1 MDWEFF
7 GLKACHFSGLKS
19 SPIARS
25 LICAFVGFSLVSGCA
40 SVEDDLANDPFEEV
54 NRTIFDFNNEIDNSV
69 FEPVAQTYVDNVPNT
84 LRLAV
89 RNALKFLKTP
99 MIFANNVLQGN
110 LDGAGNTVS
119 RFLVNGI
126 TGFGGTVDVAADSG
140 VPYVKED
147 FGQTLAVWGVPDGPY
162 LVLPG
167 LGPSTMRDTLA
178 MIPDAFLT
186 PLWLIDHDRTS
197 YSLTAID
204 LIDTR
209 ARYLGL
215 ESVVIGDEYLFYRDA
230 YLQSRQF
237 EIKDGEIEDDFDDF
251 DDFN

>member
-1 MDWEFF
+1 MIKPFF
-7 GLKACHFSGLKS
+7 IKLILLLLL
-19 SPIARS
+19 SPFTYAE
-25 LICAFVGFSLVSGCA
+25 V
-40 SVEDDLANDPFEEV
+40 DPFQ
-54 NRTIFDFNNEIDNSV
+54 NINEKTHNLNQTLDLQVAS
-69 FEPVAQTYVDNVPNT
+69 PVARFYKRITPD
-84 LRLAV
+84 
-89 RNALKFLKTP
+89 FLEKGITNFTHN
-99 MIFANNVLQGN
+99 IEDLSIGINNILQGKFN
-110 LDGAGNTVS
+110 EGLSDFS
-119 RFLVNGI
+119 RFTLNTSIGLL
-126 TGFGGTVDVAADSG
+126 GFIDIASDLGLTKHD
-140 VPYVKED
+140 ED

-167 LGPSTMRDTLA
+167 LGPSTTRDTLA

-230 YLQSRQF
+230 YLQSRNF
-237 EIKDGEIEDDFDDF
+237 EIKDGEVEDDFDDF
-251 DDFN
+251 DYFK

>member
-1 MDWEFF
+1 MIKPFF
-7 GLKACHFSGLKS
+7 IKLILLLLL
-19 SPIARS
+19 SPFTYAE
-25 LICAFVGFSLVSGCA
+25 V
-40 SVEDDLANDPFEEV
+40 DPFQ
-54 NRTIFDFNNEIDNSV
+54 NINEKTHNLNQTLDLQVAS
-69 FEPVAQTYVDNVPNT
+69 PVARFYKRITPD
-84 LRLAV
+84 
-89 RNALKFLKTP
+89 FLEKGITNFTHN
-99 MIFANNVLQGN
+99 IEDLSIGINNILQGKFN
-110 LDGAGNTVS
+110 EGLSDFS
-119 RFLVNGI
+119 RFTLNTSIGLL
-126 TGFGGTVDVAADSG
+126 GFIDIASDLGLTKHD
-140 VPYVKED
+140 ED

-167 LGPSTMRDTLA
+167 LGPSTTRDTLA

-186 PLWLIDHDRTS
+186 PLWLVDHDRTS

-230 YLQSRQF
+230 YLQNRNF
-237 EIKDGEIEDDFDDF
+237 EIKDGEVEDDFDDF

>member
-1 MDWEFF
+1 MIKPFF
-7 GLKACHFSGLKS
+7 IKLILLLLL
-19 SPIARS
+19 SPFTFAE
-25 LICAFVGFSLVSGCA
+25 V
-40 SVEDDLANDPFEEV
+40 DPFQ
-54 NRTIFDFNNEIDNSV
+54 NINEKTHNLNQTLDLQVAS
-69 FEPVAQTYVDNVPNT
+69 PVARFYKRITPD
-84 LRLAV
+84 
-89 RNALKFLKTP
+89 FLEKGITNFTHN
-99 MIFANNVLQGN
+99 IEDLSIGINNILQGKFN
-110 LDGAGNTVS
+110 EGLSDFS
-119 RFLVNGI
+119 RFTLNTSIGLL
-126 TGFGGTVDVAADSG
+126 GFIDIASDLGLTKHD
-140 VPYVKED
+140 ED

-167 LGPSTMRDTLA
+167 LGPSTTRDTLA

-186 PLWLIDHDRTS
+186 PLWLIDHERTS

-230 YLQSRQF
+230 YLQSRNF
-237 EIKDGEIEDDFDDF
+237 EIKDGEVEDDFDDF

>member
-1 MDWEFF
+1 MIKPFF
-7 GLKACHFSGLKS
+7 VKLILPLLL
-19 SPIARS
+19 SPFTFAE
-25 LICAFVGFSLVSGCA
+25 V
-40 SVEDDLANDPFEEV
+40 DPFQ
-54 NRTIFDFNNEIDNSV
+54 NINEKTHNLNQTLDLQVAS
-69 FEPVAQTYVDNVPNT
+69 PVARFYKRITPD
-84 LRLAV
+84 
-89 RNALKFLKTP
+89 FLEKGITNFTHN
-99 MIFANNVLQGN
+99 IEDLSIGINNILQGKFN
-110 LDGAGNTVS
+110 EGLSDFS
-119 RFLVNGI
+119 RFTLNTSIGLL
-126 TGFGGTVDVAADSG
+126 GFIDIASDLGLTKHD
-140 VPYVKED
+140 ED

-167 LGPSTMRDTLA
+167 LGPSTTRDTLA

-230 YLQSRQF
+230 YLQSRNF
-237 EIKDGEIEDDFDDF
+237 EIKDGEVEDDFDDF

>member
-1 MDWEFF
+1 MKVNKAVYLLSILFLSSYVFTETDP
-7 GLKACHFSGLKS
+7 LKDLNQKTHDLNQTLDLQVASPVARFYKRITPDFIEMGVTNFTQNVEDLSIGVNNILQGKIKS
-19 SPIARS
+19 
-25 LICAFVGFSLVSGCA
+25 GFS
-40 SVEDDLANDPFEEV
+40 DL
-54 NRTIFDFNNEIDNSV
+54 
-69 FEPVAQTYVDNVPNT
+69 
-84 LRLAV
+84 
-89 RNALKFLKTP
+89 
-99 MIFANNVLQGN
+99 
-110 LDGAGNTVS
+110 S
-119 RFLVNGI
+119 RFTINSTIGI
-126 TGFGGTVDVAADSG
+126 AGFLDIATDMGLEKHD
-140 VPYVKED
+140 ED

>member
-1 MDWEFF
+1 MIKPFF
-7 GLKACHFSGLKS
+7 IKLILLLLL
-19 SPIARS
+19 SPFTFAEVDPYQNINEKTHN
-25 LICAFVGFSLVSGCA
+25 LNQTLDLQVA
-40 SVEDDLANDPFEEV
+40 S
-54 NRTIFDFNNEIDNSV
+54 
-69 FEPVAQTYVDNVPNT
+69 PVARFYKRITPD
-84 LRLAV
+84 
-89 RNALKFLKTP
+89 FLEKGITNFTHN
-99 MIFANNVLQGN
+99 IEDLSIGINNILQGKFN
-110 LDGAGNTVS
+110 EGLSDFS
-119 RFLVNGI
+119 RFTLNTSIGLL
-126 TGFGGTVDVAADSG
+126 GFIDIASDLGLTKHD
-140 VPYVKED
+140 ED

-167 LGPSTMRDTLA
+167 LGPSTTRDTLA

-230 YLQSRQF
+230 YLQSRNF
-237 EIKDGEIEDDFDDF
+237 EIKDGEVEDDFDDF

>member
-1 MDWEFF
+1 MIKPFF
-7 GLKACHFSGLKS
+7 IKLILLLLL
-19 SPIARS
+19 SPFTYAE
-25 LICAFVGFSLVSGCA
+25 V
-40 SVEDDLANDPFEEV
+40 DPFQ
-54 NRTIFDFNNEIDNSV
+54 NINEKTHNLNQTLDLQVAS
-69 FEPVAQTYVDNVPNT
+69 PVARFYKRITPD
-84 LRLAV
+84 
-89 RNALKFLKTP
+89 FLEKGITNFTHN
-99 MIFANNVLQGN
+99 IEDLSIGINNILQGKFN
-110 LDGAGNTVS
+110 EGLSDFS
-119 RFLVNGI
+119 RFTLNTSIGLL
-126 TGFGGTVDVAADSG
+126 GFIDIASDLGLTKHD
-140 VPYVKED
+140 ED

-167 LGPSTMRDTLA
+167 LGPSTTRDTLA

-230 YLQSRQF
+230 YLQSRNF
-237 EIKDGEIEDDFDDF
+237 EIKDGEVEDDFDDF

>member
-1 MDWEFF
+1 MKVNKSVYLFSILFLSSYAFTETDP
-7 GLKACHFSGLKS
+7 LKDLNQKTHNLNQTLDLQVASPVARFYKRITPDFIEISVTNFTQNVEDLSIGFNNILQGKIKS
-19 SPIARS
+19 
-25 LICAFVGFSLVSGCA
+25 GFS
-40 SVEDDLANDPFEEV
+40 DLGRFTLNS
-54 NRTIFDFNNEIDNSV
+54 TIGIGG
-69 FEPVAQTYVDNVPNT
+69 
-84 LRLAV
+84 
-89 RNALKFLKTP
+89 FLDIATDMGLEKH
-99 MIFANNVLQGN
+99 
-110 LDGAGNTVS
+110 D
-119 RFLVNGI
+119 
-126 TGFGGTVDVAADSG
+126 
-140 VPYVKED
+140 ED

-178 MIPDAFLT
+178 MIQDAFLT

>member
-1 MDWEFF
+1 MIKPFF
-7 GLKACHFSGLKS
+7 IKLILLLLL
-19 SPIARS
+19 SPFTYAE
-25 LICAFVGFSLVSGCA
+25 V
-40 SVEDDLANDPFEEV
+40 DPFQ
-54 NRTIFDFNNEIDNSV
+54 NINEKSHNLNQTLDLQVAS
-69 FEPVAQTYVDNVPNT
+69 PVARFYKRITPD
-84 LRLAV
+84 
-89 RNALKFLKTP
+89 FLEKGITNFTHN
-99 MIFANNVLQGN
+99 IEDLSIGINNILQGKFN
-110 LDGAGNTVS
+110 EGLSDFS
-119 RFLVNGI
+119 RFTLNTSIGLL
-126 TGFGGTVDVAADSG
+126 GFVDIASDLG
-140 VPYVKED
+140 LTKHDED

-167 LGPSTMRDTLA
+167 LGPSTTRDALA

-230 YLQSRQF
+230 YLQSRNF
-237 EIKDGEIEDDFDDF
+237 EIKDGEVEDDFDDF

>member
-1 MDWEFF
+1 MKVNKAVYLLSILFLSSYAFTETDPLKDLNQKTHNLNQTLDLQVASPVARFYKRITPDFIEIGVTNFTQNVEDLSI
-7 GLKACHFSGLKS
+7 GLNNILQGKIKS
-19 SPIARS
+19 
-25 LICAFVGFSLVSGCA
+25 GFS
-40 SVEDDLANDPFEEV
+40 DLGRFTLNS
-54 NRTIFDFNNEIDNSV
+54 TIGIGG
-69 FEPVAQTYVDNVPNT
+69 
-84 LRLAV
+84 
-89 RNALKFLKTP
+89 FLDIATDMGLEKH
-99 MIFANNVLQGN
+99 
-110 LDGAGNTVS
+110 D
-119 RFLVNGI
+119 
-126 TGFGGTVDVAADSG
+126 
-140 VPYVKED
+140 ED

-167 LGPSTMRDTLA
+167 LGPSTIRDTLA

>member
-1 MDWEFF
+1 MIKPFF
-7 GLKACHFSGLKS
+7 IKLILLLLFS
-19 SPIARS
+19 PFTYAAI
-25 LICAFVGFSLVSGCA
+25 
-40 SVEDDLANDPFEEV
+40 DPFQ
-54 NRTIFDFNNEIDNSV
+54 NINEKTHNLNQTLDLQVAS
-69 FEPVAQTYVDNVPNT
+69 PVARFYKRITPD
-84 LRLAV
+84 
-89 RNALKFLKTP
+89 FLEKGITNFTHN
-99 MIFANNVLQGN
+99 IEDLSIGINNILQGKFN
-110 LDGAGNTVS
+110 EGLSDFS
-119 RFLVNGI
+119 RFTLNTSIGLL
-126 TGFGGTVDVAADSG
+126 GFIDIASDLGLTKHD
-140 VPYVKED
+140 ED
-147 FGQTLAVWGVPDGPY
+147 FGQTLAVWGVPEGPY

-167 LGPSTMRDTLA
+167 LGPSTTRDTLA

-230 YLQSRQF
+230 YLQSRNF
-237 EIKDGEIEDDFDDF
+237 EIKDGEVEDDFDDF

>member
-1 MDWEFF
+1 MNVNKLVYLLSFLFLTSYAFAEIDP
-7 GLKACHFSGLKS
+7 LKDLNQKTHDLNQTLDLQVA
-19 SPIARS
+19 SPIARFYQRITPDFIEMGVTNFTQNVEDLS
-25 LICAFVGFSLVSGCA
+25 IGVNNILQGKIKSGFS
-40 SVEDDLANDPFEEV
+40 DLGRF
-54 NRTIFDFNNEIDNSV
+54 TINSTIGI
-69 FEPVAQTYVDNVPNT
+69 AG
-84 LRLAV
+84 
-89 RNALKFLKTP
+89 FLDIATDMGLEKH
-99 MIFANNVLQGN
+99 
-110 LDGAGNTVS
+110 D
-119 RFLVNGI
+119 
-126 TGFGGTVDVAADSG
+126 
-140 VPYVKED
+140 ED

>member
-1 MDWEFF
+1 MNVNKLVYLLSFLFLSSYAFAETDP
-7 GLKACHFSGLKS
+7 LKDLNQKTHDLNQTLDLQVASPVARFYKRITPDFIEMGVTNFTQNVEDLSIGVNNILQGKIKS
-19 SPIARS
+19 
-25 LICAFVGFSLVSGCA
+25 GFS
-40 SVEDDLANDPFEEV
+40 DL
-54 NRTIFDFNNEIDNSV
+54 
-69 FEPVAQTYVDNVPNT
+69 
-84 LRLAV
+84 
-89 RNALKFLKTP
+89 
-99 MIFANNVLQGN
+99 
-110 LDGAGNTVS
+110 S
-119 RFLVNGI
+119 RFTINSTIGI
-126 TGFGGTVDVAADSG
+126 AGFLDIASDMGLEKHD
-140 VPYVKED
+140 ED

-237 EIKDGEIEDDFDDF
+237 EIKDGQIEDDFDDF

>member
-1 MDWEFF
+1 MIKPFF
-7 GLKACHFSGLKS
+7 IKLILLLLL
-19 SPIARS
+19 SPFTFAEVDPIQNINEKTHN
-25 LICAFVGFSLVSGCA
+25 LNQTLDLQVA
-40 SVEDDLANDPFEEV
+40 S
-54 NRTIFDFNNEIDNSV
+54 
-69 FEPVAQTYVDNVPNT
+69 PVARFYKRITPD
-84 LRLAV
+84 
-89 RNALKFLKTP
+89 FLEKGITNFTHN
-99 MIFANNVLQGN
+99 IEDLSIGINNILQGKFN
-110 LDGAGNTVS
+110 EGLSDFS
-119 RFLVNGI
+119 RFTLNTSIGLL
-126 TGFGGTVDVAADSG
+126 GFIDIASDLGLTKHD
-140 VPYVKED
+140 ED

-167 LGPSTMRDTLA
+167 LGPSTTRDTLA

-230 YLQSRQF
+230 YLQSRNF
-237 EIKDGEIEDDFDDF
+237 EIKDGEVEDDFDDF

>member
-1 MDWEFF
+1 MIKPFF
-7 GLKACHFSGLKS
+7 VKLILLLLL
-19 SPIARS
+19 SPFTFAE
-25 LICAFVGFSLVSGCA
+25 V
-40 SVEDDLANDPFEEV
+40 DPFQ
-54 NRTIFDFNNEIDNSV
+54 NINEKTHNLNQTLDMQVAS
-69 FEPVAQTYVDNVPNT
+69 PVARFYKRITPD
-84 LRLAV
+84 
-89 RNALKFLKTP
+89 FLEKGITNFTHN
-99 MIFANNVLQGN
+99 IEDLSIGINNILQGKFN
-110 LDGAGNTVS
+110 EGLSDFS
-119 RFLVNGI
+119 RFTLNTSIGLL
-126 TGFGGTVDVAADSG
+126 GFIDIASDLGLTKHD
-140 VPYVKED
+140 ED

-167 LGPSTMRDTLA
+167 LGPSTTRDTLA

-230 YLQSRQF
+230 YLQSRNF
-237 EIKDGEIEDDFDDF
+237 EIKDGEVEDDFDDF

>member
-1 MDWEFF
+1 MNVNKLVYLLSFLFLFSYAFAETDP
-7 GLKACHFSGLKS
+7 LKDLNQKTHDLNQTLDLQVASPVARFYKRITPDFIEIGVTNFTQNVEDLSIGFNNILQGKIKS
-19 SPIARS
+19 
-25 LICAFVGFSLVSGCA
+25 GFS
-40 SVEDDLANDPFEEV
+40 DLGRFALNS
-54 NRTIFDFNNEIDNSV
+54 TIGI
-69 FEPVAQTYVDNVPNT
+69 AG
-84 LRLAV
+84 
-89 RNALKFLKTP
+89 FLDIATDMGLEKH
-99 MIFANNVLQGN
+99 
-110 LDGAGNTVS
+110 D
-119 RFLVNGI
+119 
-126 TGFGGTVDVAADSG
+126 
-140 VPYVKED
+140 ED

>member
-1 MDWEFF
+1 MKVNKSVYLLSILFLSSYAFTETDP
-7 GLKACHFSGLKS
+7 LKDLNQKTHNLNQTLDLQVA
-19 SPIARS
+19 SPVARFYKRITPDFIEIGVTNFTQNVEDLS
-25 LICAFVGFSLVSGCA
+25 IGFNNILQGKIKRGFS
-40 SVEDDLANDPFEEV
+40 DLGRFTLNS
-54 NRTIFDFNNEIDNSV
+54 TIGI
-69 FEPVAQTYVDNVPNT
+69 AG
-84 LRLAV
+84 
-89 RNALKFLKTP
+89 FLDIATDMGLEKH
-99 MIFANNVLQGN
+99 
-110 LDGAGNTVS
+110 D
-119 RFLVNGI
+119 
-126 TGFGGTVDVAADSG
+126 
-140 VPYVKED
+140 ED

>member
-1 MDWEFF
+1 MKVNKLVYLLSILFLSSYVFTETDP
-7 GLKACHFSGLKS
+7 LKDLNQKTHNLNQTLDLQVASPVARFYKRITPDFIEIGVTNFTQNVEDLSIGVNNILQGKIKS
-19 SPIARS
+19 
-25 LICAFVGFSLVSGCA
+25 GFS
-40 SVEDDLANDPFEEV
+40 DLGRFTLNS
-54 NRTIFDFNNEIDNSV
+54 TIGI
-69 FEPVAQTYVDNVPNT
+69 AG
-84 LRLAV
+84 
-89 RNALKFLKTP
+89 FLDIATDMGLEKH
-99 MIFANNVLQGN
+99 
-110 LDGAGNTVS
+110 D
-119 RFLVNGI
+119 
-126 TGFGGTVDVAADSG
+126 
-140 VPYVKED
+140 ED

>member
-1 MDWEFF
+1 MIKPFF
-7 GLKACHFSGLKS
+7 IKLILLLLL
-19 SPIARS
+19 SPFTFAE
-25 LICAFVGFSLVSGCA
+25 V
-40 SVEDDLANDPFEEV
+40 DPFQNINEKTHNLNQTLDLQV
-54 NRTIFDFNNEIDNSV
+54 ASPDARFYKRITPDFLEKGITNFTRNIEDLSIGINNI
-69 FEPVAQTYVDNVPNT
+69 
-84 LRLAV
+84 
-89 RNALKFLKTP
+89 
-99 MIFANNVLQGN
+99 LQGKFN
-110 LDGAGNTVS
+110 EGLSDFS
-119 RFLVNGI
+119 RFTLNTSIGLL
-126 TGFGGTVDVAADSG
+126 GFIDIASDLGLTKHD
-140 VPYVKED
+140 ED

-167 LGPSTMRDTLA
+167 LGPSTTRDTLA

-230 YLQSRQF
+230 YLQSRNF
-237 EIKDGEIEDDFDDF
+237 EIKDGEVEDDFDDF

>member
-1 MDWEFF
+1 MIKPFIIK
-7 GLKACHFSGLKS
+7 LILLLLL
-19 SPIARS
+19 SPFTYAE
-25 LICAFVGFSLVSGCA
+25 V
-40 SVEDDLANDPFEEV
+40 DPFQ
-54 NRTIFDFNNEIDNSV
+54 NINEKTHDLNQTLDLQVAS
-69 FEPVAQTYVDNVPNT
+69 PVARFYKRITPD
-84 LRLAV
+84 
-89 RNALKFLKTP
+89 FLEKGITNFTHN
-99 MIFANNVLQGN
+99 IEDLSIGINNILQGKFN
-110 LDGAGNTVS
+110 EGLSDFS
-119 RFLVNGI
+119 RFTLNTSIGLL
-126 TGFGGTVDVAADSG
+126 GFIDIASDLGLTKHD
-140 VPYVKED
+140 ED

-167 LGPSTMRDTLA
+167 LGPSTTRDTLA

-197 YSLTAID
+197 YSLTTID

-230 YLQSRQF
+230 YLQSRNF
-237 EIKDGEIEDDFDDF
+237 EIKDGEVEDDFDDF

>member
-1 MDWEFF
+1 MKVNKAVYLLSILFLSSYAFTETDPLKDLNQKTHNLNQTLDLQVASPVARFYKRITPDFIEIGVTNFTQNVEDLSI
-7 GLKACHFSGLKS
+7 GLNNILQGKIKS
-19 SPIARS
+19 
-25 LICAFVGFSLVSGCA
+25 GFS
-40 SVEDDLANDPFEEV
+40 DLGRFALNS
-54 NRTIFDFNNEIDNSV
+54 TIGI
-69 FEPVAQTYVDNVPNT
+69 AG
-84 LRLAV
+84 
-89 RNALKFLKTP
+89 FLDIATDMGLEKH
-99 MIFANNVLQGN
+99 
-110 LDGAGNTVS
+110 D
-119 RFLVNGI
+119 
-126 TGFGGTVDVAADSG
+126 
-140 VPYVKED
+140 ED

-167 LGPSTMRDTLA
+167 LGPSTIRDTLA

>member
-1 MDWEFF
+1 MKVNKLVYLLSILFLSSYIFTETDP
-7 GLKACHFSGLKS
+7 LKNLNQKTHNLNQTLDLQVASPVARFYKRITPDFIEIGVTNFTQNVEDLSIGVNNILQGKIKS
-19 SPIARS
+19 
-25 LICAFVGFSLVSGCA
+25 GFSDLGRFTINSTIGIAGFLDIA
-40 SVEDDLANDPFEEV
+40 SDMGLEKHD
-54 NRTIFDFNNEIDNSV
+54 
-69 FEPVAQTYVDNVPNT
+69 
-84 LRLAV
+84 
-89 RNALKFLKTP
+89 
-99 MIFANNVLQGN
+99 
-110 LDGAGNTVS
+110 
-119 RFLVNGI
+119 
-126 TGFGGTVDVAADSG
+126 
-140 VPYVKED
+140 ED

-197 YSLTAID
+197 YSLTTID

-237 EIKDGEIEDDFDDF
+237 EIKDGQIEDDFDDF

>member
-1 MDWEFF
+1 MIKPFF
-7 GLKACHFSGLKS
+7 INLILLLLL
-19 SPIARS
+19 SPFTYAE
-25 LICAFVGFSLVSGCA
+25 V
-40 SVEDDLANDPFEEV
+40 DPFQ
-54 NRTIFDFNNEIDNSV
+54 NINEKTHNLNQTLDLQVAS
-69 FEPVAQTYVDNVPNT
+69 PVARFYKRITPD
-84 LRLAV
+84 
-89 RNALKFLKTP
+89 FLEKGITNFTHN
-99 MIFANNVLQGN
+99 IEDLSIGINNILQGKFN
-110 LDGAGNTVS
+110 EGLSDFS
-119 RFLVNGI
+119 RFTLNTSIGLL
-126 TGFGGTVDVAADSG
+126 GFIDIASDLGLTKHD
-140 VPYVKED
+140 ED

-167 LGPSTMRDTLA
+167 LGPSTTRDTLA

-230 YLQSRQF
+230 YLQSRNF
-237 EIKDGEIEDDFDDF
+237 EIKDGEVEDDFDDF